1 MWFSTPYEKNNVK
14 EVIESFRIPLN
25 LFPMVQIL
33 KMDFSSEFSSKI
45 TQFLMQFNIHHH
57 NSIP

>member
-14 EVIESFRIPLN
+14 EVIESFRIHLN

-45 TQFLMQFNIHHH
+45 TQFL
-57 NSIP
+57 IPDAV